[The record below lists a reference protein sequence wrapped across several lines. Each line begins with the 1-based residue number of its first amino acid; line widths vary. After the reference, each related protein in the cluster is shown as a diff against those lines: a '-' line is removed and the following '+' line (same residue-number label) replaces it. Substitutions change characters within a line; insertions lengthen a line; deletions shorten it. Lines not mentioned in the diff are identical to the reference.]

1 LYAPKFAN
9 FGVFCFLEYLVLDFV
24 LGTKYLE
31 RVNSVVTIYWELA
44 LSWNTHSRLE
54 LVDIQAVASPE
65 ASGLLQGETLPVF
78 YRRSWK
84 PQQLGGILKVEL
96 VNKISMFALLGGLFF
111 AASSQV
117 GCFRPE
123 SSLANKA
130 EDIRATF
137 TGKMHP
143 AGPAS
148 LDHRTETSIER
159 YGSTVRTYSNRYEL
173 DWRLVM
179 AVMRH
184 ESRFAA
190 DAVSNRGAFGLMQI
204 MPATQ
209 LELAGKL
216 GVNETETPSNNI
228 RAGAYHLHQLYLAI
242 EASDEENHIRLTL
255 AAYNAGLNR
264 ILDAQDVAAYL
275 GDEPDN
281 WESVKSALPLLSKR
295 YQSLHRNIWPSG
307 RPTAGY
313 FTDWHQTIGYV
324 ESVMSYYGQYQ
335 VALK

>member
-1 LYAPKFAN
+1 VKRIRFSTVGN
-9 FGVFCFLEYLVLDFV
+9 
-24 LGTKYLE
+24 
-31 RVNSVVTIYWELA
+31 
-44 LSWNTHSRLE
+44 
-54 LVDIQAVASPE
+54 
-65 ASGLLQGETLPVF
+65 
-78 YRRSWK
+78 WK
-84 PQQLGGILKVEL
+84 LQQLGGVLKSKL
-96 VNKISMFALLGGLFF
+96 VNKINAFALLGGLFV
-111 AASSQV
+111 ASVSQV

-137 TGKMHP
+137 KGEMHQ
-143 AGPAS
+143 ASPAS
-148 LDHRTETSIER
+148 LDRRTESSVQR
-159 YGSTVRTYSNRYEL
+159 YGSMVRTYSNRYEL

-228 RAGAYHLHQLYLAI
+228 KAGAYHLQQLYRAI
-242 EASDEENHIRLTL
+242 DASDEENHIRLTL

-275 GDEPDN
+275 GDKPDK
-281 WESVKSALPLLSKR
+281 WESVKTALPLLSKR
-295 YQSLHRNIWPSG
+295 YQSLHRNIWQSG

-324 ESVMSYYGQYQ
+324 ESVMSYYSQYQ